1 LKLAEKLD
9 RTVLVAKYGHRK
21 ETIKIQLKKMQE
33 FRQFMTVNEFKELT
47 MQVSRTHMKKREMAL
62 VLKYVAAERSER
74 GDLKEAENRVNRAE
88 TLIMDLVKSDVNLEC
103 LLARLEKVDV
113 LLKLHKFGSQAKL
126 KEIATVAKSAM
137 DLAKKLF
144 GEKTLI
150 YFKTML
156 KYATTLSKCDETRQE
171 GITTFMSALAMV
183 KETKQLLNE
192 SDLAFNMLL
201 FMLME
206 STLLD
211 NGTKDIDLSQ
221 LSQMVEKETGNNKY
235 SHNLA
240 KKQALV
246 LIHQA
251 SCFDG
256 ANMESFVQTLVEQV
270 AKIDRS
276 GEI

>member
-1 LKLAEKLD
+1 
-9 RTVLVAKYGHRK
+9 
-21 ETIKIQLKKMQE
+21 MQE

-171 GITTFMSALAMV
+171 GITTFMAALAMV

-211 NGTKDIDLSQ
+211 NGAKDIDLSQ